1 MGGAS
6 GTTTTK
12 KKTKST
18 SNNANNTSSTSLVPA
33 TILQR
38 FWDLAST
45 DAETRCTAAA
55 SLSEEL
61 FLVQN
66 NTTSSITNDDDKN
79 NVKLDAVVEYSMK
92 RLTRGLGSGRAGAR
106 QGFAV
111 AFTSAMTHLDAI
123 SVEDGFRFLKE
134 GLEPITKSTKGS
146 EARDIL
152 IGQLFGNAALA
163 RALVAKEVSL
173 EAKKKKKEM
182 MSGSGSSNNN
192 NKRKKWTTPE
202 EERER
207 IVDLSSQLFAEICRI
222 SNTKAYL
229 SESAAKVMIELALSL
244 SKQEEGLHEKDPFR
258 LAREALEKCPQ
269 AQAWVS
275 RDVTD
280 VGEQSGKTTIETV
293 WLAYSLYECLPA
305 RCKEAQSVV
314 PKFSSS
320 SSSAKEDSFFAYEN
334 LKKVSHALAEC
345 PHAHPRVHPIWE
357 ILCEACR
364 SNSDDDKKGGN
375 KAGATTK
382 ISAGSNLTR
391 LEALWETCCE
401 NGLFTA
407 PSHQRKYLG
416 FRIFSML
423 LRNATASETAKLFT
437 SPNFIK
443 CLVSNCAKP
452 ENYLHACSTDCLK
465 AIARCAK
472 HSETSAKK
480 RVAIVAAL
488 RKVGI
493 HRFEK
498 QLAKSSGISTL
509 LAGLTREEA
518 KAYCEEL
525 RETILEKSDLATQD
539 ESDDENEND
548 DNDEEKKKKS
558 SRDFKRLW
566 ALEQMCSITSALSPN
581 DRLDVLHFCLF
592 HAFYSTSKKQL
603 PKTVLGKNIEDC
615 PDVLRRALSTRLLGI
630 LLTNIRS
637 RGRTQQQ
644 KKQQSQNTKNGKNH
658 KDKGNEANEEDEEE
672 EEKFDALSEACE
684 AVLKFDADA
693 SVTDVIP
700 NSARAKEARKNLA
713 NALKLCEKKQK
724 ADESGV
730 ATSIIPLL
738 KTLIVLHAS
747 DPKQFTSIVEDIPR
761 CVEELLQPPKK
772 KKTTKK
778 KSTKKTLEEDEEEEH
793 DLEPMD
799 VLNDLL
805 IAFLAQPS
813 ALLRDVTERTFKGVS
828 GKITDRGIEDILNV
842 VENMGAGK
850 RGDENDD
857 ENDDEDDDSDDEDM
871 LEEEDDSDDD
881 DDDDDS
887 SSSDDD
893 SDEDDDENDSDAG
906 MDTEA
911 NEGAIEAIRKAALK
925 IQEDD
930 DNSDDS
936 DSDDFT
942 DEQMF
947 ATDKLLADAFRAKR
961 QELSRKKA
969 LKVAAADFKF
979 RALSL
984 LELFAK
990 SQPSSKFLPEIIVP
1004 RLLSASRNARIRF
1017 KSNPMEK
1024 SFLELAQRIDS
1035 VLTKHACKHAAMVT
1049 GTRKDI
1055 HEILTQLIDVADN
1068 GAGAGRDSDAAKG
1081 FAKTAAVACAYIAK
1095 VMESN
1100 GDGESAA
1107 EIYKTAITEKFE
1119 KKTSRLRAPFF
1130 AELIKLSP
1138 NVLAS
1143 SSKELASLCDLG
1155 DSARAQFLRQESLQL
1170 LFQIFSCKQRD
1181 SSIPSAEEVNSMCEI
1196 SLANAVK
1203 ADVENQSRR
1212 ADTSKMCA
1220 NVFEAIGRHAE
1231 GFVFSQKAKAAIENA
1246 IETQKER
1253 APQPSQKTVQ
1263 ALERIAKALDDA
1275 KKTNSSTNDEGKKK
1289 RKSSIAG
1296 DDDHDE
1302 REKKKKKKKALK
1314 K

>member
-1 MGGAS
+1 MGGS
-6 GTTTTK
+6 DPIKTT
-12 KKTKST
+12 S
-18 SNNANNTSSTSLVPA
+18 VPA
-33 TILQR
+33 SILQA

-45 DAETRCTAAA
+45 DAETRCSTAAA
-55 SLSEEL
+55 LSEEL
-61 FLVQN
+61 SLIQEQN
-66 NTTSSITNDDDKN
+66 GGGTNGINDDISGTSGVRAKP
-79 NVKLDAVVEYSMK
+79 DAVVEYSMK

-111 AFTSAMTHLDAI
+111 AFTSALTHLDAI
-123 SVEDGFRFLKE
+123 SVEDGFRYLKE

-163 RALVAKEVSL
+163 RALVQKEVSL
-173 EAKKKKKEM
+173 EAKKKKKKEM
-182 MSGSGSSNNN
+182 LSQS
-192 NKRKKWTTPE
+192 NKRQKKWTTPE

-207 IVDLSSQLFAEICRI
+207 IVDLSSKLFAEICRI

-244 SKQEEGLHEKDPFR
+244 SKQEEGMHEKDPFR
-258 LAREALEKCPQ
+258 LAREAMEKCPQ
-269 AQAWVS
+269 AQAWMS
-275 RDVTD
+275 RDVLD

-293 WLAYSLYECLPA
+293 WLVYSLYECLPE

-320 SSSAKEDSFFAYEN
+320 SSTKEDAFFAYEN

-364 SNSDDDKKGGN
+364 SSEDDKKGGN
-375 KAGATTK
+375 TK
-382 ISAGSNLTR
+382 TGEAETKMSAGSNLTR

-401 NGLFTA
+401 NGLFKA

-416 FRIFSML
+416 FRIFSIL

-452 ENYLHACSTDCLK
+452 ENYLHACSSDCLK

-472 HSETSAKK
+472 HPETSAKK
-480 RVAIVAAL
+480 RVAIVGAL
-488 RKVGI
+488 RQVGVQ
-493 HRFEK
+493 RFEK
-498 QLAKSSGISTL
+498 KLAKSSGISTVM
-509 LAGLTREEA
+509 AGLTREEA

-525 RETILEKSDLATQD
+525 RETILTKSDVVTQD
-539 ESDDENEND
+539 ENEDADADDDKD
-548 DNDEEKKKKS
+548 DEKKKKN

-566 ALEQMCSITSALSPN
+566 ALEQTCSITSALSPS
-581 DRLDVLHFCLF
+581 DRSDFLRFCLF
-592 HAFYSTSKKQL
+592 HAFYSTSKKQM
-603 PKTVLGKNIEDC
+603 PKSVVGKNIEEC
-615 PDVLRRALSTRLLGI
+615 PDTLRRAFSTRLLAM

-644 KKQQSQNTKNGKNH
+644 QKQQSANTKNGKKRTDEGDEEN
-658 KDKGNEANEEDEEE
+658 EDEEE
-672 EEKFDALSEACE
+672 ENFDALSEACS

-700 NSARAKEARKNLA
+700 NSARAKDARKNLA
-713 NALKLCEKKQK
+713 NALKLCEKKLK
-724 ADESGV
+724 DDESGV
-730 ATSIIPLL
+730 AASIIPLIR
-738 KTLIVLHAS
+738 TLIVLHAS

-772 KKTTKK
+772 KKTTTKASGKK
-778 KSTKKTLEEDEEEEH
+778 AQKEEEEEEQ

-850 RGDENDD
+850 RGE
-857 ENDDEDDDSDDEDM
+857 DDEDEDDDEDDSDDEDM

-887 SSSDDD
+887 SSSDDSDDEDEED
-893 SDEDDDENDSDAG
+893 SDDG

-911 NEGAIEAIRKAALK
+911 NEGAIEAIRKAAMK
-925 IQEDD
+925 MQEED

-936 DSDDFT
+936 DSDEFT

-947 ATDKLLADAFRAKR
+947 ATDKLLAEAFRAKR

-1004 RLLSASRNARIRF
+1004 RLLNASRNARIRF

-1035 VLTKHACKHAAMVT
+1035 VLTKHACKHAGMVT
-1049 GTRKDI
+1049 GAGENI
-1055 HEILTQLIDVADN
+1055 HEVLTQLIDIADN
-1068 GAGAGRDSDAAKG
+1068 SAGAGRDSDAAKG

-1100 GDGESAA
+1100 GDGEAAA

-1130 AELIKLSP
+1130 GELIKLSP

-1143 SSKELASLCDLG
+1143 SSKELSALCDLG

-1170 LFQIFSCKQRD
+1170 LFQVFSCKQRD
-1181 SSIPSAEEVNSMCEI
+1181 PSIPSAEEVNAMCEKP
-1196 SLANAVK
+1196 LANAIK
-1203 ADVENQSRR
+1203 AEVENQSRR
-1212 ADTSKMCA
+1212 ADIAKMCA

-1231 GFVFSQKAKAAIENA
+1231 GFCFSQKAKAAVQNA
-1246 IETQKER
+1246 IESQKER
-1253 APQPSQKTVQ
+1253 APKPSQKTIQ
-1263 ALERIAKALDDA
+1263 ALERIAKALDGTKKKATSISGDA
-1275 KKTNSSTNDEGKKK
+1275 KKKK
-1289 RKSSIAG
+1289 RKKSN
-1296 DDDHDE
+1296 DDDDAG
-1302 REKKKKKKKALK
+1302 KKDKKKKKASAK